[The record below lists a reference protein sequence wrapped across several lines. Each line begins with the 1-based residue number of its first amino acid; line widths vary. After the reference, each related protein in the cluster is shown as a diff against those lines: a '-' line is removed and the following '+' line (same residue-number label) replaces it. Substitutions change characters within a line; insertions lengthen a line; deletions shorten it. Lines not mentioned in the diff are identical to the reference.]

1 MGMFSWHTTDNKTV
15 IWNKNSLYETKPIYM
30 IDNKGNEWVEHD
42 YEGYGCFGGKDY
54 YELVAE
60 MNGEAEGIT
69 ESDRLIGI
77 DISFEREN
85 SKYIFPNLVCKP
97 NKKWRN
103 VKPRDHMGQGFY
115 RRGYL
120 Y

>member
-1 MGMFSWHTTDNKTV
+1 MGMFSWHTTDNNTV
-15 IWNKNSLYETKPIYM
+15 IWNRYSPYKTKPIYM

-42 YEGYGCFGGKDY
+42 YDGYGCFGGKDF

-60 MNGEAEGIT
+60 MNGEAKGNT

-77 DISFEREN
+77 DICFERDSSE
-85 SKYIFPNLVCKP
+85 YIFPNLVCKP

-103 VKPRDHMGQGFY
+103 VVPREHDGQGSY
-115 RRGYL
+115 RR
-120 Y
+120 